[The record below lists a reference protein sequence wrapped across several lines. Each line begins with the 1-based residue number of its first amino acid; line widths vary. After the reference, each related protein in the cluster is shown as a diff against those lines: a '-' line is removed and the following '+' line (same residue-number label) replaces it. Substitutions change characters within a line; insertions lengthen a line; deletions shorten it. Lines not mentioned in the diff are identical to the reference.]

1 MVDLLLN
8 GADCF
13 RQYIT
18 CSRGLGY
25 GLASWTTVPEKEI
38 ALEPDY
44 NGVPSEPQTPLLKG
58 GKWIDLKDNNKNL
71 IQRPLPR
78 EAGPSAKPMNL
89 KNHGNWSP
97 PKVINSTVT
106 SPNENDLDKIPE
118 IEFKRTMIGIFKQI
132 NDGINMV

>member
-1 MVDLLLN
+1 M
-8 GADCF
+8 
-13 RQYIT
+13 
-18 CSRGLGY
+18 
-25 GLASWTTVPEKEI
+25 
-38 ALEPDY
+38 
-44 NGVPSEPQTPLLKG
+44 
-58 GKWIDLKDNNKNL
+58 KDNNKNL